1 MNEPHGHGASS
12 QDVSVPG
19 GPGKPPLHFTP
30 DEWDQYRRS
39 DVNAGR
45 SVVLLMG
52 GIFTIGLILYSTVAY
67 ICWYKVM

>member
-1 MNEPHGHGASS
+1 MNEPHGHGNSS
-12 QDVSVPG
+12 QEVNIPG
-19 GPGKPPLHFTP
+19 GPGKPALHFTP
-30 DEWDQYRRS
+30 EEWDQYRKS
-39 DVNAGR
+39 DVAAAR